1 MRLPRW
7 LARARRDRERARELA
22 SYLEIETADNVARG
36 MSPDDARD
44 AARRKLGNL
53 TRIREEIHD
62 MNTIAWFDRL
72 GQDVRLALRLMR
84 TNAGFTVVAIAS
96 LALGI
101 GANSAVF
108 QLLDAV
114 RLRSLPVQRPH
125 EIVEVGIAGGNGG
138 MGINRRYCQLT
149 RPQWTELQRQQ
160 RALDLFAW
168 SPTGARVGRD
178 RRAVPAI
185 AVSSG
190 YFQVLGLQA
199 ARGRFFSAADDAAP
213 CPTTRVVVSHDFWQ
227 RELGGRE
234 LSDAAL
240 TVNDTP
246 HEVIGVAPAGFRG
259 LIVGDRFDVAFPL
272 CRRADERRD
281 VFDLVVMGRL
291 KDGWTPGRTT
301 EHLRGLSAGIQT
313 ATALID
319 STESTSQQ
327 YRNFTLEAIPSPTG
341 LSELRRTY
349 DTSLWLLLAITGL
362 VLLIACAN
370 LANLLL
376 ARAAAR
382 EREFAVRLAIGA
394 SRGRLIGQL
403 LTESALLAV
412 AGAVLAVGVS
422 TVFSRALVAA
432 LSSEM
437 RQVTLPLTTDWR
449 VFAFAAAMGAAT
461 SLLFGTLP
469 AIRAARAAPADAM
482 KNGGRGSTD
491 GRDRHTLQRLLVVG
505 QIAVSLV
512 LVVGA
517 LLFVRSFYQLTTFDA
532 GIRQTGIA
540 IAFAGLDSMDVP
552 EARRRP
558 FAAELLEEVKRLPG
572 VENAAATTHVPLAG
586 GRWGHGVKA
595 GSADVSTTFTWV
607 SPEYFATMDLPL
619 VAGRRFDARDTASSP
634 RVAIV
639 NQAFLRTF
647 FPGHPQP
654 IGQTLMQYG
663 EPDYPETVYEIVGV
677 VPDAQYNDLRTP
689 AEPAALVPM
698 TQFPA
703 PVHGV
708 TVLVRAAD
716 ADATLASVRRHLTRA
731 YPKMQ
736 IEGLVLRRLV
746 EATLVRERLMAM
758 LSGFFGVLAALLASI
773 GLYGVIAY
781 VMQRRRNEVG
791 IRLALGARPGQVV
804 RMVLV
809 EATVLVAGGVSVGA
823 VLAVLAGRGSES
835 LLFGLSPTD
844 VTTFVI
850 AAALLAAVALL
861 ASAIPALRASRVD
874 PMLALRQD

>member
-1 MRLPRW
+1 MSWPRW
-7 LARARRDRERARELA
+7 MSRARWDRERARELE

-36 MSPDDARD
+36 MSPADARD
-44 AARRKLGNL
+44 AARRTLGNL
-53 TRIREEIHD
+53 TRIREEIHE
-62 MNTIAWFDRL
+62 MNGIGWLDRL
-72 GQDVRLALRLMR
+72 TGDLRYAAR
-84 TNAGFTVVAIAS
+84 TLRSNAGFAVVAIAS

-101 GANSAVF
+101 GANSAIF

-125 EIVEVGIAGGNGG
+125 EIVEVRIAGGSGG
-138 MGINRRYCQLT
+138 MGMTAPFAQLSQA
-149 RPQWTELQRQQ
+149 QWAELQRQQ

-168 SPTGARVGRD
+168 SPTMASVGSD
-178 RRAVPAI
+178 RRTMPAV

-190 YFQVLGLQA
+190 YFAVLGLQA
-199 ARGRFFSAADDAAP
+199 WRGRFFSAADDAAA
-213 CPTTRVVVSHDFWQ
+213 CPATRVVVSYDYWQ
-227 RELGGRE
+227 RELGGRA
-234 LSDAAL
+234 LSDAPL
-240 TVNDTP
+240 MVNDTP
-246 HEVIGVAPAGFRG
+246 KEVIGVAPPGFRG
-259 LIVGDRFDVAFPL
+259 LIVGDRFDVALPL
-272 CRRADERRD
+272 CRRSDERRD

-291 KDGWTPGRTT
+291 RDGWTATRTT

-313 ATALID
+313 ATQITGY
-319 STESTSQQ
+319 TEFTHNQ
-327 YRNFTLEAIPSPTG
+327 YRNFTLEAVPSPTG
-341 LSELRRTY
+341 LSELRADY

-382 EREFAVRLAIGA
+382 EREFAIRLAIGA
-394 SRGRLIGQL
+394 SRRRLIGQL
-403 LTESALLAV
+403 LLESVVLA
-412 AGAVLAVGVS
+412 AIGATLAVGVS
-422 TVFSRALVAA
+422 TALSRALVAA

-437 RQVTLPLTTDWR
+437 RQFTLPITTDWR
-449 VFAFAAAMGAAT
+449 VFAFAAAAGITTA
-461 SLLFGTLP
+461 LLFGTLP
-469 AIRAARAAPADAM
+469 AFRATRAAPVDAM
-482 KNGGRGSTD
+482 RSGGRGSTD
-491 GRDRHTLQRLLVVG
+491 GRDRHALQRLLVVG

-517 LLFVRSFYQLTTFDA
+517 LLFVRSFYKLTTFDA
-532 GIRQTGIA
+532 GVRQAGISA
-540 IAFAGLDSMDVP
+540 VFAGFERLELP
-552 EARRRP
+552 EARGKA
-558 FAAELLEEVKRLPG
+558 FAAELLEEIKRLPG
-572 VENAAATTHVPLAG
+572 IENAALTTHIPLSG

-595 GSADVSTTFTWV
+595 GTADVSTTFTWV
-607 SPEYFATMDLPL
+607 SPEYFATMDLAL
-619 VAGRRFDARDTASSP
+619 VAGRRFDARDTATSP

-647 FPGHPQP
+647 FPGRAQP
-654 IGQTLMQYG
+654 LGLTLLQYG
-663 EPDYPETVYEIVGV
+663 EPNYPETVYEIVGV

-703 PVHGV
+703 PMHGAE
-708 TVLVRAAD
+708 LVVRGAD
-716 ADATLASVRRHLTRA
+716 ADAALATVRRHLARA
-731 YPKMQ
+731 HPGIQ
-736 IEGLVLRRLV
+736 VAGFVLQRLV
-746 EATLVRERLMAM
+746 HATLVRERLMAM

-781 VMQRRRNEVG
+781 VMQRRRSEVG

-809 EATVLVAGGVSVGA
+809 EAAVLVAGGVAAGA
-823 VLAVLAGRGSES
+823 GLAVLAGRGSES

-844 VTTFVI
+844 VTTFAI